1 MASMGDP
8 MEPIE
13 SMTDSAWR
21 RMRSRRDVL
30 KLGLGIAVGG
40 AVAPLLAAC
49 TSPSATPVASRVAGS
64 STAGASPAL
73 SGSITVLIGG
83 GADPNVHPPLKKVYD
98 DFRSLN
104 PAIEWDIRALPT
116 PAAEGDRLAR
126 AAIASGEPVGLVVIN
141 GQQIR
146 SWVRDGLLA
155 DLGADPEMATV
166 LARIPEQFHLP
177 GPGETTARAIPLAV
191 TRGIHASGIYYT
203 KAILDAAGLEVPRT
217 FADLEAAVEP
227 LSALGVAPLVHCSG
241 DVQWN
246 QMFITWVLPM
256 IAERT
261 GDPIEF
267 AERTIRGDVGY
278 DSPEWIEALQIISDL
293 RTAGVLLEGSG
304 AVDYATMQQLML
316 QGKAAMTYNGSW
328 LLNQLLEGSPAGE
341 FDLHVAPPPV
351 IDGASRPRPSLHWN
365 GFALPAEPA
374 ASRDSVYAFL
384 EYASRPE
391 VDVAVVEGMQAY
403 SPIQGSNVAIANE
416 VAQEFLPM
424 LEDGIMPLDWLWEPE
439 ITAEIDNQ
447 VQALV
452 KGDTDPASAGEA
464 IQAVVEELRSSGR
477 SYYP

>member
-1 MASMGDP
+1 MS
-8 MEPIE
+8 
-13 SMTDSAWR
+13 DSAWSR
-21 RMRSRRDVL
+21 TRSRRDVL
-30 KLGLGIAVGG
+30 KLGVGIAAGG
-40 AVAPLLAAC
+40 AFAPLLAAC
-49 TSPSATPVASRVAGS
+49 MSPNASVSPHLPGSAS
-64 STAGASPAL
+64 AGASPAL
-73 SGSITVLIGG
+73 AESITVLIGG

-98 DFRSLN
+98 NFKALH

-141 GQQIR
+141 GQQVR

-155 DLGADPEMATV
+155 DLGADPELATV
-166 LARIPEQFHLP
+166 LARIPAQFRLP
-177 GPGETTARAIPLAV
+177 GPGEVTARAFPLAV
-191 TRGIHASGIYYT
+191 TRGIHASGMYYN
-203 KAILDAAGLEVPRT
+203 KAILDEAGLEVPRT

-227 LSALGVAPLVHCSG
+227 LAALGVAPLIHCSG

-246 QMFITWVLPM
+246 QMLITWVLPM

-261 GDPIEF
+261 GDPVEF
-267 AERTIRGDVGY
+267 AERTIRGDVRY
-278 DSPEWIEALQIISDL
+278 DSSEWIEAFQIISDL
-293 RTAGVLLEGSG
+293 RSTGVLLEGSG

-328 LLNQLLEGSPAGE
+328 LLNQLLAGSPAGE

-351 IDGASRPRPSLHWN
+351 IDGASRSRPSLHWN

-374 ASRDSVYAFL
+374 GSRDGVYAFL

-391 VDVAVVEGMQAY
+391 VDVSVVEGMQAY
-403 SPIQGSNVAIANE
+403 SPIAESNVAIANE

-439 ITAEIDNQ
+439 VTAEIDNQ

-452 KGDTDPASAGEA
+452 KGDSDPASAGKA
-464 IQAVVEELRSSGR
+464 TQAVAEELRSSGR